1 MKILKASLISV
12 IISVLVIT
20 IEPIRIFAGL
30 ASFVVFGMLITDAVK
45 SYRKIKRAEDIK
57 GKGRKK
63 MSYYTEL
70 TEIIS
75 QQQKEKEG
83 TAVFYV
89 GEQLKDMAKRSEVT
103 AELLLADLKNPDM
116 DITAA
121 EKQLKAYADKNHGKN
136 KCFCISP
143 DVAEKI
149 FREFYGLPQDE
160 DTAEKSEPKQEEE
173 QMIDLGDFL

>member
-1 MKILKASLISV
+1 
-12 IISVLVIT
+12 
-20 IEPIRIFAGL
+20 
-30 ASFVVFGMLITDAVK
+30 
-45 SYRKIKRAEDIK
+45 
-57 GKGRKK
+57 

-75 QQQKEKEG
+75 QQQKGKEG
-83 TAVFYV
+83 TAVYYV
-89 GEQLKDMAKRSEVT
+89 GEQLKDMAKRSELT

-149 FREFYGLPQDE
+149 FCEFYGLPNNE
-160 DTAEKSEPKQEEE
+160 DIGEKPEPKQEE

>member
-1 MKILKASLISV
+1 
-12 IISVLVIT
+12 
-20 IEPIRIFAGL
+20 
-30 ASFVVFGMLITDAVK
+30 
-45 SYRKIKRAEDIK
+45 
-57 GKGRKK
+57 

-160 DTAEKSEPKQEEE
+160 ERAEKSEPVQEEE

>member
-1 MKILKASLISV
+1 
-12 IISVLVIT
+12 
-20 IEPIRIFAGL
+20 
-30 ASFVVFGMLITDAVK
+30 
-45 SYRKIKRAEDIK
+45 
-57 GKGRKK
+57 

-75 QQQKEKEG
+75 QQQKGKEG

-89 GEQLKDMAKRSEVT
+89 GEQLKDMAKRSELT

-149 FREFYGLPQDE
+149 FCEFYGLPNNE
-160 DTAEKSEPKQEEE
+160 DIGEKPEPKQEE

>member
-1 MKILKASLISV
+1 
-12 IISVLVIT
+12 
-20 IEPIRIFAGL
+20 
-30 ASFVVFGMLITDAVK
+30 
-45 SYRKIKRAEDIK
+45 
-57 GKGRKK
+57 

-75 QQQKEKEG
+75 QQQKGKEG

-89 GEQLKDMAKRSEVT
+89 GEQLKDMAKRSELT
-103 AELLLADLKNPDM
+103 AELLLADLKNLDM

-136 KCFCISP
+136 QSFCISP

-160 DTAEKSEPKQEEE
+160 DTAEKSETEHEE

>member
-1 MKILKASLISV
+1 
-12 IISVLVIT
+12 
-20 IEPIRIFAGL
+20 
-30 ASFVVFGMLITDAVK
+30 
-45 SYRKIKRAEDIK
+45 
-57 GKGRKK
+57 

-75 QQQKEKEG
+75 QQQKGKEG

-103 AELLLADLKNPDM
+103 AELLLTDLKNPDM

-136 KCFCISP
+136 QSFCISP
-143 DVAEKI
+143 YAAEKI
-149 FREFYGLPQDE
+149 FREFYGLSQDE
-160 DTAEKSEPKQEEE
+160 ETEEKSERRQEE